1 MQVFGLDPI
10 VAAVLITTIGVTVQ
24 NVLGWLKNKDSFD
37 PRMVASSAMIAFIIS
52 LQMVI
57 PVIENIPEDISQIA
71 KFQILIVAI
80 ASIAGIDALGK
91 NTGKAILKGL
101 NKKKSS
107 DEFFEDNS
115 GDFEKGDRPEEVPPT
130 SEK

>member
-10 VAAVLITTIGVTVQ
+10 VAAILITTIGVTLQ

-57 PVIENIPEDISQIA
+57 PVIENIPEDIEQIA

-91 NTGKAILKGL
+91 NGIKAVLKGR
-101 NKKKSS
+101 NKTKSS
-107 DEFFEDNS
+107 EEFFDDNV
-115 GDFEKGDRPEEVPPT
+115 GDFDESDRPTEVPPG
-130 SEK
+130 KD

>member
-10 VAAVLITTIGVTVQ
+10 VAAILITAIGVTIQ
-24 NVLGWLKNKDSFD
+24 NVLGWLKNKESFD
-37 PRMVASSAMIAFIIS
+37 PRMITSSAMIAFIIS

-57 PVIENIPEDISQIA
+57 PVIENIPDDIDQLA

-91 NTGKAILKGL
+91 NGIKAVLKGR
-101 NKKKSS
+101 NKKSS
-107 DEFFEDNS
+107 DDEFFEDNE
-115 GDFEKGDRPEEVPPT
+115 GDFEESDKPVEVPPGKD
-130 SEK
+130 E

>member
-10 VAAVLITTIGVTVQ
+10 VAAVLITTVGVTLQ
-24 NVLGWLKNKDSFD
+24 NVLGWLKNQDGFD
-37 PRMVASSAMIAFIIS
+37 PRLVASSALIAFVIS

-57 PVIENIPEDISQIA
+57 PVIENIPEDIEQIA

-91 NTGKAILKGL
+91 NGIKAVLKGR
-101 NKKKSS
+101 NKKEPQ
-107 DEFFEDNS
+107 DGFFDNNE
-115 GDFEKGDRPEEVPPT
+115 GDFDDSDRPTEVPPG
-130 SEK
+130 KG